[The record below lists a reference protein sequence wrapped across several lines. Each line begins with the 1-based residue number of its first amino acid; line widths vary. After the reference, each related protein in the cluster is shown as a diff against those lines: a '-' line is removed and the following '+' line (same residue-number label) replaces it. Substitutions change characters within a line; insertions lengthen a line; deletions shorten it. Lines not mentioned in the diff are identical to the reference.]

1 MLRTATI
8 LALLAVTGCVSAE
21 QLRAQDEA
29 ACYSYGFQPGT
40 VSFSQCLQQQALAR
54 DYYRSPNVGLG
65 LGFGFG
71 SSHW

>member
-1 MLRTATI
+1 MRIAII
-8 LALLAVTGCVSAE
+8 LSLLTLPACISAE

-40 VSFSQCLQQQALAR
+40 VNFSQCLQQQALAR
-54 DYYRSPNVGLG
+54 DYYRPSNVGLG

-71 SSHW
+71 GGHW